1 MKGMKFQRILFC
13 IAIMSFFLLS
23 SSFSAAYE
31 KEVSDL
37 CGVMSEKIAKTGKNR
52 IAVVD
57 FTDLQGNVTEL
68 GRFLAEEFSVKLAG
82 MGKGFKVVDRTHLKS
97 IINEHKLSV
106 TGMIDPQT
114 ATQLGK
120 FAGVNALLAGTIT
133 PFGDTIRLSLK
144 VLDAESAKIIT
155 ADTGNI
161 PKTKA
166 IEELLAGKI
175 EQKPDPKGEP
185 SKKSETPTPSGR
197 TQIVEASGFVFEL
210 KESPVSG
217 QKESFSFLITNKEK
231 DRNLTIDSA
240 RSIVFDD
247 SGSEYKGV
255 KIILGN
261 REGSYTGN
269 VLITDIPIKAALSFD
284 QFSSQAKMIKVLE
297 IDCSAEKDFKVKFYN
312 IPLKK

>member
-1 MKGMKFQRILFC
+1 MKDMKFQRILFC
-13 IAIMSFFLLS
+13 VVVMSFFLLS

-37 CGVMSEKIAKTGKNR
+37 CGVMSEKIIKTGKKS

-82 MGKGFKVVDRTHLKS
+82 MGKGFEVVDRTHLKS
-97 IINEHKLSV
+97 IIAEHKLSA

-114 ATQLGK
+114 ARQLGK

-175 EQKPDPKGEP
+175 E
-185 SKKSETPTPSGR
+185 PTITGTSPITIPQSGK
-197 TQIVEASGFVFEL
+197 TQSVEAKGFIFEL
-210 KESPVSG
+210 KECKLSG
-217 QKESFSFLITNKEK
+217 QTVTCFMIITSKEK
-231 DRNLTIDSA
+231 DAGIGIHHSRI
-240 RSIVFDD
+240 FDD
-247 SGSEYKGV
+247 
-255 KIILGN
+255 LGN
-261 REGSYTGN
+261 EYEVSQTTIGKESANGSYGVSNT
-269 VLITDIPIKAALSFD
+269 LIAGTPTKSSIAFEK
-284 QFSSQAKMIKVLE
+284 FSKEATMIKTLVVG
-297 IDCSAEKDFKVKFYN
+297 DSGAVKFYN